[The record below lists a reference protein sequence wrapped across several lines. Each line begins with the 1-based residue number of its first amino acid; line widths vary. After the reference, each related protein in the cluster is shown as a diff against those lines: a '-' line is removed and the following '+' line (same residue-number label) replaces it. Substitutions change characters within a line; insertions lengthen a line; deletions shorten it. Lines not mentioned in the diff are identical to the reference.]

1 MNDLERQLKSV
12 RVAPP
17 PEALDRRMEAAFSA
31 AAESSEGGAR
41 CPPLDRAFRQAQGP
55 EPVEGLGALNLPNGQ
70 RASEH
75 PPEWS
80 NQRVGLAR
88 RGGVNALHLRSPESG
103 RAQAAAVRRPRRRVS
118 LFAWLAGLGAT
129 AVAVGLI
136 LFATRP
142 AALTPSNPFEGAVVY
157 RLESTGLM
165 RQFLTETPANQ
176 RPLPRFTVGVIA
188 PPAPT
193 TPAQPNPSS

>member
-12 RVAPP
+12 RLAAP

-31 AAESSEGGAR
+31 AADSSEGEAR
-41 CPPLDRAFRQAQGP
+41 CP
-55 EPVEGLGALNLPNGQ
+55 Q

-75 PPEWS
+75 PPERS
-80 NQRVGLAR
+80 NQRV
-88 RGGVNALHLRSPESG
+88 GVNALHLRLPESD
-103 RAQAAAVRRPRRRVS
+103 RAKVPVSTQTPRRRVA

-165 RQFLTETPANQ
+165 RQFLTETPASQ